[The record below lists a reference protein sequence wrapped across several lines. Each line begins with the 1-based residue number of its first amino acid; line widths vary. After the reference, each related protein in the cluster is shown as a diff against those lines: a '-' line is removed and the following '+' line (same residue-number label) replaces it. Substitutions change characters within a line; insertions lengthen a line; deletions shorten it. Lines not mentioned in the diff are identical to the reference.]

1 VEQFAT
7 ILNLKQHLTPQDS
20 IYFRASF
27 YDTESGDVFPHYSQA
42 EANPGLRVSERHEP
56 WLLAGY
62 HHEWSP
68 GNHTLALVGRFQG
81 TFAVDNPSHRA
92 LYFNRGAGG
101 PVLVAVPVIYDQAY
115 RNELEFYSAEIQQI
129 GQHGNHTFVLGG
141 RINDGA
147 FDTRGGLTD
156 GVLFDDSTV
165 NFNVNQELEAGFLR
179 ASSYAYDKW
188 QIHSALLLVGGISYD
203 WLTFPENHRY
213 APLSANEESRDQL
226 SPKAGLIWTPRQDT
240 TLRAAYTRG
249 LGGVSLDQS
258 VRLEPS
264 QVAGFNQAFRSLIPE
279 SVAGANAA
287 ATFDAWSASLEL
299 KPWAGTFMGVSGEI
313 LSSEV
318 DRTIG
323 VVNVAASP
331 IPGNPFS
338 VGGTRQELDF
348 RERSLTVTLN
358 QLLGDE
364 WSLGARYRLS
374 HVELDDHFPEVP
386 ASATTAGGFQ
396 RQQAL
401 EATLQQVHLFALFNH
416 PSGFFAR
423 AGAIWT
429 SQDNDGYTPARPG
442 DDFWQFNLEAGYR
455 FAQRRAELRVGL
467 LNLTDQDYQL
477 NPLNLTSELPRERT
491 LAVSVRFNF

>member
-1 VEQFAT
+1 
-7 ILNLKQHLTPQDS
+7 
-20 IYFRASF
+20 
-27 YDTESGDVFPHYSQA
+27 
-42 EANPGLRVSERHEP
+42 
-56 WLLAGY
+56 
-62 HHEWSP
+62 
-68 GNHTLALVGRFQG
+68 
-81 TFAVDNPSHRA
+81 
-92 LYFNRGAGG
+92 
-101 PVLVAVPVIYDQAY
+101 
-115 RNELEFYSAEIQQI
+115 
-129 GQHGNHTFVLGG
+129 
-141 RINDGA
+141 
-147 FDTRGGLTD
+147 
-156 GVLFDDSTV
+156 
-165 NFNVNQELEAGFLR
+165 
-179 ASSYAYDKW
+179 
-188 QIHSALLLVGGISYD
+188 VGGISYD

-249 LGGVSLDQS
+249 MGGVSLDQS

-331 IPGNPFS
+331 VPGNPFS

-374 HVELDDHFPEVP
+374 HAELDDHFPEVP

-396 RQQAL
+396 RQQNF
-401 EATLQQVHLFALFNH
+401 EATLQQLHLFALFNH
-416 PSGFFAR
+416 ASGFFAR

-429 SQDNDGYTPARPG
+429 SQDNNGYTPARPG
-442 DDFWQFNLEAGYR
+442 DAFWQFNLEAGYR
-455 FAQRRAELRVGL
+455 FAQRRAEVRVGL
-467 LNLTDQDYQL
+467 LNLTGQDYQL

-491 LAVSVRFNF
+491 FAVSVRFNF